1 MDDRAGIYLTNTR
14 RWNDFVW
21 VRTAENMFP
30 AIAQPP
36 DIYQDADRELFFP
49 RVGITK
55 WTVPVDDRNCRI
67 VGWRHFNPTLDRG
80 GKGDRTKVGLGKID
94 FLGQTGTER
103 SYEEGQRM
111 PSDYEAQIG
120 QGPIT
125 VHADETLGSTDKGVA
140 MLRRGLRRAI
150 RAVAEGRDPPQL
162 SPNADGLIPTFAGD
176 VIVRVPRSNA
186 DDAAIQREVGR
197 IVGQAVLATLPLA
210 AAARAAEIERR
221 VRAGLAAL
229 RLDAA
234 EG

>member
-1 MDDRAGIYLTNTR
+1 
-14 RWNDFVW
+14 
-21 VRTAENMFP
+21 
-30 AIAQPP
+30 
-36 DIYQDADRELFFP
+36 
-49 RVGITK
+49 
-55 WTVPVDDRNCRI
+55 
-67 VGWRHFNPTLDRG
+67 
-80 GKGDRTKVGLGKID
+80 
-94 FLGQTGTER
+94 
-103 SYEEGQRM
+103 
-111 PSDYEAQIG
+111 
-120 QGPIT
+120 

-162 SPNADGLIPTFAGD
+162 SANADGLIPTFAGD